1 MTTDYNQYMAGKYAK
16 INAKLKP
23 CPFCGGVA
31 IVCHI
36 QAKPVVKIECEK
48 CYIGTPWYWDVDALA
63 RKWNKREEV
72 KNEGEAKSQ

>member
-1 MTTDYNQYMAGKYAK
+1 MTTDYNKAMAEKYAK

-23 CPFCGGVA
+23 CPYCGGKA

-48 CYIGTPWYWDVDALA
+48 CYIGTQWDWDVDALA
-63 RKWNKREEV
+63 RKWNKRNGD
-72 KNEGEAKSQ
+72 KDGKA